1 MPKGM
6 RTIPALR
13 PFPDSIASAASKRA
27 VIAGAAVGGTLGF
40 LLLFVGFLF
49 FLRRRN
55 QAARAN
61 TSRPMQKYFSTQG
74 SVLGYG
80 PDPFDRSTGIES
92 VRTAADAFR
101 GPGMIQHM
109 SPAPSVHSARSI
121 IQKMSRPDS
130 LGAGVGMGM
139 GMGMGEATPRS
150 WTTFQ
155 PQHSPLR
162 ESMSTAAAGGVSGQG
177 PISPSLAVPLMTPTA
192 SDGFLSP
199 PSGAPLSTSAPGL
212 ANFSS
217 NRSSKASSSLY
228 SAQGTS
234 VPQRNLGDSV
244 DPFRDSV
251 VAGGAAGPSYG
262 FGYDSGRRKSIG
274 DSVDPFR
281 DTFAAPNPHSG
292 MYSPPGR
299 AM

>member
-1 MPKGM
+1 
-6 RTIPALR
+6 
-13 PFPDSIASAASKRA
+13 
-27 VIAGAAVGGTLGF
+27 
-40 LLLFVGFLF
+40 
-49 FLRRRN
+49 
-55 QAARAN
+55 
-61 TSRPMQKYFSTQG
+61 MQKYFSTQG

-121 IQKMSRPDS
+121 VQKMSRPDS
-130 LGAGVGMGM
+130 LGAGMGVGV
-139 GMGMGEATPRS
+139 GMGEATPRS

-155 PQHSPLR
+155 PQRSPLR
-162 ESMSTAAAGGVSGQG
+162 ESSSIASDAAEAARQG
-177 PISPSLAVPLMTPTA
+177 PTSPSLAVPLMTPTA

-228 SAQGTS
+228 SSQGAS
-234 VPQRNLGDSV
+234 GPRRSLADSV

-251 VAGGAAGPSYG
+251 VVGGAAGPSYG
-262 FGYDSGRRKSIG
+262 FGYDSGRRRSIG

-281 DTFAAPNPHSG
+281 DTAAAPDPHSG

-299 AM
+299 AL